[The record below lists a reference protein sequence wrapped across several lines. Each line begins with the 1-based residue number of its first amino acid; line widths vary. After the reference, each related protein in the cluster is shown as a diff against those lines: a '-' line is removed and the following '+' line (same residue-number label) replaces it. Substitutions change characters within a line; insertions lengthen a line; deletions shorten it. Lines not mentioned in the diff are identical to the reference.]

1 MSFIAIGT
9 ALGATAATAAATG
22 IAAAGT
28 AATIGM
34 GAASMISGSKA
45 QKRSQR
51 ALEEQAR
58 NSPLYKPSKEIGAY
72 YQEALN
78 RYKESPYQSQQYLVG
93 KQNIQGATAQGIS
106 ALQDRRSAIGG
117 ISRLAGSQAQALTN
131 LGAQAESQRSQRL
144 SQLGQATQ
152 LMSGETAKEFDI
164 NKMTPYNRR
173 LQLEQMKAQAAGEQ
187 YTSGM
192 QMVGS
197 GLGNLASLGVSGAF
211 NSTANSP
218 ANVNTV
224 PSMSGFDSN
233 ITGSPY
239 KKFKVNTDFNKYL
252 KQK

>member
-1 MSFIAIGT
+1 MSFIALGT

-22 IAAAGT
+22 IAAVGT
-28 AATIGM
+28 AATVGM
-34 GAASMISGSKA
+34 GAASMISGGKA
-45 QKRSQR
+45 QRRSQK

-78 RYKESPYQSQQYLVG
+78 RYKESPYQSQQYLIG

-117 ISRLAGSQAQALTN
+117 ISRLAGTQSQALTN
-131 LGAQAESQRSQRL
+131 LGAQVESQKGQRL

-152 LMSGETAKEFDI
+152 MMSGESAKEFDI

-187 YTSGM
+187 YNAGM
-192 QMVGS
+192 QMLGS
-197 GLGNLASLGVSGAF
+197 GLSNAASLGISGAF
-211 NSTANSP
+211 NSP
-218 ANVNTV
+218 ANVNAV

-233 ITGSPY
+233 VPGSPY
-239 KKFKVNTDFNKYL
+239 GKFKVNTNFNQYWKPT
-252 KQK
+252 K